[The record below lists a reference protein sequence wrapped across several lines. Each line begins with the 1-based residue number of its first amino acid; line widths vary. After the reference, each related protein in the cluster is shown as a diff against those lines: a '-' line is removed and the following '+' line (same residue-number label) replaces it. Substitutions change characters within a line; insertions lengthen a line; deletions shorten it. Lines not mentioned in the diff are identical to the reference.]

1 MRARRSRDDVTLLID
16 DRASPLQFALQL
28 RDQIACFAELA
39 RKDLALGLA
48 ARGFRFDNLFTNEE
62 SIRIANL
69 DARRSWRRSHVL
81 YGISWWVFP
90 VGFFVNYRGLIDFD
104 STSTGFD
111 SRRLHLFS
119 RCSVTPVNTGVNS

>member
-1 MRARRSRDDVTLLID
+1 MLTRRARNDVTLLCD

-28 RDQIACFAELA
+28 RDQIAGFAELA

-48 ARGFRFDNLFTNEE
+48 ARGVRFEDLSSNEE
-62 SIRIANL
+62 SVRIANL

-90 VGFFVNYRGLIDFD
+90 FGFFVNYRRLIDLD
-104 STSTGFD
+104 MTSTGFD
-111 SRRLHLFS
+111 SRRLHLS
-119 RCSVTPVNTGVNS
+119 I